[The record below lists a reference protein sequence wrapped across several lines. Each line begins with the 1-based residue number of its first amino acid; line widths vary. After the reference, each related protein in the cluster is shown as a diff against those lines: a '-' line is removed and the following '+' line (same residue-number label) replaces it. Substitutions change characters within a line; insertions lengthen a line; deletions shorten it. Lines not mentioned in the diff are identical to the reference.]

1 MSIYGA
7 MFSGISGLQAQ
18 SQALGAIADNISNVN
33 TIGYKTTDTNF
44 KTLVTQ
50 SATTNSYTPG
60 GVISAPRALI
70 DRQGLLQA
78 SNSPTDISI
87 SGNGFFVVN
96 DLADTSQSGA
106 TYLYTRAGS
115 FVPDENGNLKNTAGF
130 YLQGWEIQSDGSI
143 TTNQN
148 ELSALQTVNIRN
160 LTGTAEAT
168 TQVSIKANLQSSEVP
183 GSVAYDPV
191 ADIGNIANGT
201 TPPLF
206 ERSVQVYDSQ
216 GTARTLTMGFYRED
230 VTPTPSNTWN
240 VEIYMNPP
248 TDLDPG
254 SDISASGTDGV
265 VASGTVAFNGDGT
278 LIADPVYSTLLDA
291 NGNAVLNFELNP
303 VDVDPLAPP
312 PALRAPMDI
321 TINFGSDGM
330 TDGFTQFDAP
340 SVLVSS
346 DSNGSVFGALAG
358 VRVDEDGTVVALFD
372 NGTRQN
378 IYKLPVAM
386 FNNPSGLIAKTGNTW
401 IASAE
406 SGDFNLQ
413 QATQGGAGS
422 IAPGT
427 LEASTVDLAT
437 EFTKMITT
445 QQAYS
450 ASSRII
456 TTADEMLDELLRLKR

>member
-1 MSIYGA
+1 
-7 MFSGISGLQAQ
+7 
-18 SQALGAIADNISNVN
+18 
-33 TIGYKTTDTNF
+33 
-44 KTLVTQ
+44 
-50 SATTNSYTPG
+50 
-60 GVISAPRALI
+60 
-70 DRQGLLQA
+70 
-78 SNSPTDISI
+78 
-87 SGNGFFVVN
+87 
-96 DLADTSQSGA
+96 
-106 TYLYTRAGS
+106 
-115 FVPDENGNLKNTAGF
+115 
-130 YLQGWEIQSDGSI
+130 
-143 TTNQN
+143 
-148 ELSALQTVNIRN
+148 
-160 LTGTAEAT
+160 
-168 TQVSIKANLQSSEVP
+168 
-183 GSVAYDPV
+183 
-191 ADIGNIANGT
+191 
-201 TPPLF
+201 
-206 ERSVQVYDSQ
+206 
-216 GTARTLTMGFYRED
+216 
-230 VTPTPSNTWN
+230 
-240 VEIYMNPP
+240 
-248 TDLDPG
+248 
-254 SDISASGTDGV
+254 
-265 VASGTVAFNGDGT
+265 
-278 LIADPVYSTLLDA
+278 
-291 NGNAVLNFELNP
+291 
-303 VDVDPLAPP
+303 
-312 PALRAPMDI
+312 MDI